1 MTDDKKESTPFENLE
16 SSEIDSTTIVPKEIE
31 IANTLDNQTVQ
42 PKQRKAKL
50 SKSFD
55 DMELE
60 RENKLK
66 RTPSQKS
73 VKSKDDL
80 YIIEQEKSEKLK
92 SLKTNEVKISD
103 EFAKSLEQESIELKK
118 ESRIKRFLNKVKSVW
133 NWTKSTR
140 AFKGIKWL
148 LDTKL
153 AKNLAKVL
161 FGSAIGRAVTIAFA
175 IVTLAGASPPVG
187 LAAATIAL
195 MAVTSEI
202 IVDVIKTRK
211 LRKLAQE
218 NDLLMQ
224 NRGDMDKQQYLL
236 LLDPKLAKALENKLH
251 VPNNHVPNGKG
262 KYYHYVDPKVEMVFS
277 ASKFI
282 VDNIQNAASL
292 ASDISAAISGNPVKI
307 LAAVKSGALSAVS
320 MIGSGV
326 AEKDSANLT
335 TAFKININDE
345 LRKDDVAH
353 YRNLRELREVAQK
366 QHIQTAT
373 LAELMQ
379 DKDYFK
385 LTDEQKQNKFD
396 IYQQALT
403 ELMFD
408 KNYNKLTDE
417 QKRATLHTTVNKL
430 EEKPNEK
437 ATEPETKEKNKSN
450 NILTAAAKG
459 TLSILKDLAR
469 THDPFYQQPKVI
481 RDYSPLTKAM
491 EAAKKS
497 AKEIV
502 TPEVIA
508 QLRKSKSVPNLSQ
521 EEGRFLHRK
530 KLQRSNSID
539 NHNQHS
545 M

>member
-103 EFAKSLEQESIELKK
+103 EFAKSLEQENIELKK
-118 ESRIKRFLNKVKSVW
+118 ESRIKRFFNKVKSVW
-133 NWTKSTR
+133 DWTKSTR
-140 AFKGIKWL
+140 PFKGIEWL
-148 LDTKL
+148 LDTK
-153 AKNLAKVL
+153 LAKVL
-161 FGSAIGRAVTIAFA
+161 FGSAIGRTVTIVLT
-175 IVTLAGASPPVG
+175 ILTLTGVFPPAG
-187 LAAATIAL
+187 LAAAAIAL
-195 MAVTSEI
+195 AGVTSEI
-202 IVDVIKTRK
+202 IVDVLKTRK

-224 NRGDMDKQQYLL
+224 NRGDIDKQQYLL
-236 LLDPKLAKALENKLH
+236 LLDPKLAKALEKKLH

-282 VDNIQNAASL
+282 VDNVQNAASL
-292 ASDISAAISGNPVKI
+292 VSSITAAVSGNPVQI
-307 LAAVKSGALSAVS
+307 LAAVKSGTLSAIS

-373 LAELMQ
+373 LAELIQ

-417 QKRATLHTTVNKL
+417 QKRATLHTAVNKL
-430 EEKPNEK
+430 EEK

-459 TLSILKDLAR
+459 TLSILKDLGR
-469 THDPFYQQPKVI
+469 VHNPFYEQPKVI

-508 QLRKSKSVPNLSQ
+508 QLRKSKSAPNLSQ
-521 EEGRFLHRK
+521 EESFLHRK

>member
-16 SSEIDSTTIVPKEIE
+16 SSEIGSTTIVPKEIE

-42 PKQRKAKL
+42 PKQRKAEL

-66 RTPSQKS
+66 RTLSQKS

-80 YIIEQEKSEKLK
+80 HIIEQEKSERLK
-92 SLKTNEVKISD
+92 SVKTNEVKISD
-103 EFAKSLEQESIELKK
+103 EFAKSLEQENTEPKT
-118 ESRIKRFLNKVKSVW
+118 ESKFKRFLNKIKAAW
-133 NWTKSTR
+133 DWTKSTR
-140 AFKGIKWL
+140 LFKGIEWL

-153 AKNLAKVL
+153 AKAL
-161 FGSAIGRAVTIAFA
+161 FASAIGRTVTIALA
-175 IVTLAGASPPVG
+175 IVTLAGVSPPAA
-187 LAAATIAL
+187 LAAAAIAL
-195 MAVTSEI
+195 AGVTSEI
-202 IVDVIKTRK
+202 IVDVIKTRR

-224 NRGDMDKQQYLL
+224 NRGDIDKQQYLL

-251 VPNNHVPNGKG
+251 VPNNHVPNGKD
-262 KYYHYVDPKVEMVFS
+262 KNYHYVDPKIEIAFS
-277 ASKFI
+277 TSKFL
-282 VDNIQNAASL
+282 VDNLQNAANL
-292 ASDISAAISGNPVKI
+292 ASNITAATSGNPVKI
-307 LAAVKSGALSAVS
+307 LTALKSGTLSAISIVE
-320 MIGSGV
+320 SGV
-326 AEKDSANLT
+326 KAKDSANFI
-335 TAFKININDE
+335 TAFKININNERRKNDVPYYGGLPE
-345 LRKDDVAH
+345 LLDIT
-353 YRNLRELREVAQK
+353 QK
-366 QHIQTAT
+366 QHIQTAA
-373 LAELMQ
+373 LVELMQ
-379 DKDYFK
+379 NKDYFK
-385 LTDEQKQNKFD
+385 LTDEQKQDKFD
-396 IYQQALT
+396 IYKQVLT

-417 QKRATLHTTVNKL
+417 QKRATLHTAVNKF
-430 EEKPNEK
+430 EEKSNEK

-459 TLSILKDLAR
+459 TLSLLKDIGR
-469 THDPFYQQPKVI
+469 THNPFYEQPKVI

-508 QLRKSKSVPNLSQ
+508 QLRKSKSEPNLLQ
-521 EEGRFLHRK
+521 EEERFLHRK

>member
-1 MTDDKKESTPFENLE
+1 MTDDKKESMPFENLE

-42 PKQRKAKL
+42 PKQRKAEL

-80 YIIEQEKSEKLK
+80 HIIEQEKSERLK
-92 SLKTNEVKISD
+92 SVKTNEVKISD
-103 EFAKSLEQESIELKK
+103 EFAKSLEQESTEPKT
-118 ESRIKRFLNKVKSVW
+118 ESKFKRFLNKIKAAW
-133 NWTKSTR
+133 DWTKSTR
-140 AFKGIKWL
+140 LFKGIEWL
-148 LDTKL
+148 LDTK
-153 AKNLAKVL
+153 LAKVL
-161 FGSAIGRAVTIAFA
+161 FGSAIGRTVTIALA
-175 IVTLAGASPPVG
+175 IVTLAGVFPPAALV
-187 LAAATIAL
+187 AAAIAL
-195 MAVTSEI
+195 AGVTSEI
-202 IVDVIKTRK
+202 VVDVIKTRR

-224 NRGDMDKQQYLL
+224 NRGDIDKQQYLL
-236 LLDPKLAKALENKLH
+236 LLDPKLANALENKLH
-251 VPNNHVPNGKG
+251 VPNNHVPNGKD
-262 KYYHYVDPKVEMVFS
+262 KHYHYVDPKIEIAFS
-277 ASKFI
+277 TSKFLI
-282 VDNIQNAASL
+282 DNFQNAASL
-292 ASDISAAISGNPVKI
+292 ASNITAATSGNPVKI
-307 LAAVKSGALSAVS
+307 LAALKSSTLSAIS
-320 MIGSGV
+320 IIGSGV
-326 AEKDSANLT
+326 TEKDSANLT

-345 LRKDDVAH
+345 LHKDDVAY
-353 YRNLRELREVAQK
+353 YRNLRELREITQK
-366 QHIQTAT
+366 QHIQTAA
-373 LAELMQ
+373 LAELIQ

-417 QKRATLHTTVNKL
+417 QKQATLHTAVNKF

-459 TLSILKDLAR
+459 TLSLLKDIGR
-469 THDPFYQQPKVI
+469 THNPFYKQPKVI

-497 AKEIV
+497 AKDIV

-508 QLRKSKSVPNLSQ
+508 QLRKSKSVANLLQ
-521 EEGRFLHRK
+521 EERFLHGK

>member
-16 SSEIDSTTIVPKEIE
+16 SSEIGSTTIVPKEIE

-42 PKQRKAKL
+42 PKQRKAEL

-66 RTPSQKS
+66 RTLSQKS

-80 YIIEQEKSEKLK
+80 HIIEQEKSERLK
-92 SLKTNEVKISD
+92 SVKTNEVKISD
-103 EFAKSLEQESIELKK
+103 EFAKSLEQENTEPKT
-118 ESRIKRFLNKVKSVW
+118 ESKFKRFLNKIKAAW
-133 NWTKSTR
+133 DWTKSTR
-140 AFKGIKWL
+140 LFKGIEWL

-153 AKNLAKVL
+153 AKVL
-161 FGSAIGRAVTIAFA
+161 FASAIGRTVTIALA
-175 IVTLAGASPPVG
+175 IVTLAGVSPPAA
-187 LAAATIAL
+187 LAAAAIAL
-195 MAVTSEI
+195 AGVTSEI
-202 IVDVIKTRK
+202 IVDVIKTRR

-224 NRGDMDKQQYLL
+224 NRGDIDKQQYLL

-251 VPNNHVPNGKG
+251 VPNNHVPNGKD
-262 KYYHYVDPKVEMVFS
+262 KNYHYVDPKIEIAFS
-277 ASKFI
+277 TSKFL
-282 VDNIQNAASL
+282 VDNLQNAANL
-292 ASDISAAISGNPVKI
+292 ASNITAATSGNPVKI
-307 LAAVKSGALSAVS
+307 LTALKSGTLSAISIVE
-320 MIGSGV
+320 SGV
-326 AEKDSANLT
+326 KAKDSANFI
-335 TAFKININDE
+335 TAFKININNERRKNDVPYYGGLPE
-345 LRKDDVAH
+345 LLDIT
-353 YRNLRELREVAQK
+353 QK
-366 QHIQTAT
+366 QHIQTAA
-373 LAELMQ
+373 LVELMQ
-379 DKDYFK
+379 NKDYFK
-385 LTDEQKQNKFD
+385 LTDEQKQDKFD
-396 IYQQALT
+396 IYKQVLT

-417 QKRATLHTTVNKL
+417 QKRATLHTAVNKF
-430 EEKPNEK
+430 EEKSNEK

-459 TLSILKDLAR
+459 TLSLLKDIGR
-469 THDPFYQQPKVI
+469 THNPFYEQPKVI

-508 QLRKSKSVPNLSQ
+508 QLRKSKSEPNLLQ
-521 EEGRFLHRK
+521 EEERFLHRK

>member
-1 MTDDKKESTPFENLE
+1 MTDDKKEPTPFENLE
-16 SSEIDSTTIVPKEIE
+16 SSEIGSTTIVPKEIE

-42 PKQRKAKL
+42 PKQRKAEL

-66 RTPSQKS
+66 RTLSQKS

-80 YIIEQEKSEKLK
+80 HIIEQEKSERLK
-92 SLKTNEVKISD
+92 SVKTNEVKISD
-103 EFAKSLEQESIELKK
+103 EFAKSLEQENTEPKT
-118 ESRIKRFLNKVKSVW
+118 ESKFKRLLNKIKAAW
-133 NWTKSTR
+133 DWTKSTR
-140 AFKGIKWL
+140 LFKGIEWL
-148 LDTKL
+148 LDTK
-153 AKNLAKVL
+153 LAKVL
-161 FGSAIGRAVTIAFA
+161 FGSAIGRTVTIALA
-175 IVTLAGASPPVG
+175 VVTLAGVFPPVA
-187 LAAATIAL
+187 LTAAAIAL
-195 MAVTSEI
+195 AGVTSEI
-202 IVDVIKTRK
+202 VADVIKTRR

-224 NRGDMDKQQYLL
+224 NRGDIDKQQYLL
-236 LLDPKLAKALENKLH
+236 LLDPKLAKTLEKKLH
-251 VPNNHVPNGKG
+251 VPNNHVPNGKD
-262 KYYHYVDPKVEMVFS
+262 KHYHYVDPKVEMVFS

-282 VDNIQNAASL
+282 VDNLQNATNL
-292 ASDISAAISGNPVKI
+292 ASNITAATSGNPVKI
-307 LAAVKSGALSAVS
+307 LTALKSGTLSAIS

-326 AEKDSANLT
+326 TEKDSANLT

-345 LRKDDVAH
+345 LRKDDVAY
-353 YRNLRELREVAQK
+353 YRNLRELREIAQK
-366 QHIQTAT
+366 QHIQTAA

-385 LTDEQKQNKFD
+385 LTDEQKQNIFD

-417 QKRATLHTTVNKL
+417 QKRATLHTTVNKF

-459 TLSILKDLAR
+459 TLSLLKDLGR
-469 THDPFYQQPKVI
+469 THNPFYKQPKVI

-508 QLRKSKSVPNLSQ
+508 QLRKSKSAPNLLQ
-521 EEGRFLHRK
+521 EESFLHRK
-530 KLQRSNSID
+530 KLQRSNSIE

>member
-16 SSEIDSTTIVPKEIE
+16 SSEIGSTTIVPKEIE

-42 PKQRKAKL
+42 PKQRKAEL

-66 RTPSQKS
+66 RTLSQKS

-80 YIIEQEKSEKLK
+80 HIIEQEKSERLK
-92 SLKTNEVKISD
+92 SVKTNEVKISD
-103 EFAKSLEQESIELKK
+103 EFAKSLEQENTEPKT
-118 ESRIKRFLNKVKSVW
+118 ESKFKRLLNKIKAAW
-133 NWTKSTR
+133 DWTKSTR
-140 AFKGIKWL
+140 LFKGIEWL
-148 LDTKL
+148 LDTK
-153 AKNLAKVL
+153 LAKVL
-161 FGSAIGRAVTIAFA
+161 FGSAIGRTVTIALA
-175 IVTLAGASPPVG
+175 VVTLAGVSPPVA
-187 LAAATIAL
+187 LTAAAIAL
-195 MAVTSEI
+195 AGVTSEI
-202 IVDVIKTRK
+202 VADVIKTRR

-224 NRGDMDKQQYLL
+224 NRGDIDKQQYLL
-236 LLDPKLAKALENKLH
+236 LLDPKLAKTLEKKLH
-251 VPNNHVPNGKG
+251 VPNNHVPNGKD
-262 KYYHYVDPKVEMVFS
+262 KHYHYVDPKVEMAFS

-282 VDNIQNAASL
+282 VDNLQNSANL
-292 ASDISAAISGNPVKI
+292 ASNITAATSGNPVKI
-307 LAAVKSGALSAVS
+307 LTALKSGTLSAIS

-326 AEKDSANLT
+326 TEKDSANLT

-345 LRKDDVAH
+345 LRKDDVAY
-353 YRNLRELREVAQK
+353 YRNLRELREIAQK
-366 QHIQTAT
+366 QHIQTAA

-379 DKDYFK
+379 DKDYYK

-417 QKRATLHTTVNKL
+417 QKRATLHTTVNKF

-459 TLSILKDLAR
+459 TLSLLKDLGR
-469 THDPFYQQPKVI
+469 THNPFYKQPKVI

-508 QLRKSKSVPNLSQ
+508 QLRKSKSAPNLLQ
-521 EEGRFLHRK
+521 EEESFLHRK

>member
-16 SSEIDSTTIVPKEIE
+16 SSEIGSTTIVPKEIE
-31 IANTLDNQTVQ
+31 IANTLDNQTMQ
-42 PKQRKAKL
+42 PKQRKAEL

-66 RTPSQKS
+66 RTLSQKS

-80 YIIEQEKSEKLK
+80 HIIEQEKSERLK
-92 SLKTNEVKISD
+92 SVKTNEVKISD
-103 EFAKSLEQESIELKK
+103 EFAKSLEQENTEPKT
-118 ESRIKRFLNKVKSVW
+118 ESKFKRFLNKIKAAW
-133 NWTKSTR
+133 DWTKSTR
-140 AFKGIKWL
+140 LFKGIEWL

-153 AKNLAKVL
+153 AKVL
-161 FGSAIGRAVTIAFA
+161 FASAIGRTVTIALA
-175 IVTLAGASPPVG
+175 IVTLAGVSPPAA
-187 LAAATIAL
+187 LAAAAIAL
-195 MAVTSEI
+195 AGVTSEI
-202 IVDVIKTRK
+202 IVDVIKTRR

-224 NRGDMDKQQYLL
+224 NRGDIDKQQYLL

-251 VPNNHVPNGKG
+251 VPNNHVPNDKD
-262 KYYHYVDPKVEMVFS
+262 KHYHYVDPKIEIAFS
-277 ASKFI
+277 TSKFL
-282 VDNIQNAASL
+282 VDNLQNAANL
-292 ASDISAAISGNPVKI
+292 ASNITAATSGNPVKI
-307 LAAVKSGALSAVS
+307 LTALKSGALSAMSIVA
-320 MIGSGV
+320 SGV
-326 AEKDSANLT
+326 NAKDSANFTNTL
-335 TAFKININDE
+335 KININNE
-345 LRKDDVAH
+345 LSKGDVH
-353 YRNLRELREVAQK
+353 YYGGLLELREIAQK
-366 QHIQTAT
+366 QHIQTAA

-396 IYQQALT
+396 IYQQVLT
-403 ELMFD
+403 ELMLD

-417 QKRATLHTTVNKL
+417 QKRATLHTAVNKF

-459 TLSILKDLAR
+459 TLSLLKDIGR
-469 THDPFYQQPKVI
+469 THNPFYEQPKVI

-502 TPEVIA
+502 TPEVLA
-508 QLRKSKSVPNLSQ
+508 KLRKSKSEPNLLQ
-521 EEGRFLHRK
+521 EEERFLHRK

>member
-103 EFAKSLEQESIELKK
+103 EFAKSLEQENIELKK
-118 ESRIKRFLNKVKSVW
+118 ESRIKRFFNKVKSVW
-133 NWTKSTR
+133 DWTKSTR

-148 LDTKL
+148 LDTKV
-153 AKNLAKVL
+153 AKVL
-161 FGSAIGRAVTIAFA
+161 FGSAVGRTVTIVLT
-175 IVTLAGASPPVG
+175 ILTLTGVFPPAG
-187 LAAATIAL
+187 LAAAAIAL
-195 MAVTSEI
+195 AGVTSEI
-202 IVDVIKTRK
+202 IVDVLKTRK

-224 NRGDMDKQQYLL
+224 NRGDIDKQQYLL
-236 LLDPKLAKALENKLH
+236 LLDPKLAKALEKKLH

-282 VDNIQNAASL
+282 VDNVQNAASL
-292 ASDISAAISGNPVKI
+292 ASSITAAISGNLVQI
-307 LAAVKSGALSAVS
+307 LAAVKSGTLSAIS

-373 LAELMQ
+373 LAELIQ

-417 QKRATLHTTVNKL
+417 QKRATLHTAVNKL
-430 EEKPNEK
+430 EEK

-459 TLSILKDLAR
+459 TLSILKDLVR
-469 THDPFYQQPKVI
+469 VHNPFYEQPKVI

-508 QLRKSKSVPNLSQ
+508 QLRKSKSAPNLSQ
-521 EEGRFLHRK
+521 EESFLHRK

>member
-1 MTDDKKESTPFENLE
+1 MTDDKKESTPFKNLE
-16 SSEIDSTTIVPKEIE
+16 SSEIGSTTIVPKEIE

-42 PKQRKAKL
+42 PKQRKAEL

-66 RTPSQKS
+66 RTLSQKS

-80 YIIEQEKSEKLK
+80 HIIEQEKSERLK
-92 SLKTNEVKISD
+92 SVKTNEVKISD
-103 EFAKSLEQESIELKK
+103 EFAKSLEQENTEPKT
-118 ESRIKRFLNKVKSVW
+118 ESKFKRLLNKIKAAW
-133 NWTKSTR
+133 DWTKSTR
-140 AFKGIKWL
+140 LFKGIEWL
-148 LDTKL
+148 LDTK
-153 AKNLAKVL
+153 LAKVL
-161 FGSAIGRAVTIAFA
+161 FGSAIGRTVTIALA
-175 IVTLAGASPPVG
+175 VVTLAGVSPP
-187 LAAATIAL
+187 LALTATAIAL
-195 MAVTSEI
+195 AGVTSEI
-202 IVDVIKTRK
+202 VADVIKTRR

-224 NRGDMDKQQYLL
+224 NRGDIDKQQYLL
-236 LLDPKLAKALENKLH
+236 LLDPKLAKTLEKKLH
-251 VPNNHVPNGKG
+251 VPNNHVPNGKD
-262 KYYHYVDPKVEMVFS
+262 KHYHYVDPKVEMAFS

-282 VDNIQNAASL
+282 VDNLQNAANL
-292 ASDISAAISGNPVKI
+292 ASNITAATSGNPVKI
-307 LAAVKSGALSAVS
+307 LTALKSGTLSAIS

-326 AEKDSANLT
+326 TEKDSANLT
-335 TAFKININDE
+335 TAFKININNE
-345 LRKDDVAH
+345 LRKDDVTY
-353 YRNLRELREVAQK
+353 YRNLRELCEIAQK
-366 QHIQTAT
+366 QHIQTAA

-417 QKRATLHTTVNKL
+417 QKRSTLHTTVNKF

-437 ATEPETKEKNKSN
+437 ATKPETKEKNKSN

-459 TLSILKDLAR
+459 TLSLLKDLGR
-469 THDPFYQQPKVI
+469 THNPFYKQPKVI

-508 QLRKSKSVPNLSQ
+508 QLRKSKSAPNLLQ
-521 EEGRFLHRK
+521 EESFLHRK

>member
-16 SSEIDSTTIVPKEIE
+16 SSEIGSTTIVPKEIE

-42 PKQRKAKL
+42 PKQRKAEL

-66 RTPSQKS
+66 RTLSQKS

-80 YIIEQEKSEKLK
+80 HIIEQEKSERLK
-92 SLKTNEVKISD
+92 SVKTNEVKISD
-103 EFAKSLEQESIELKK
+103 EFAKSLEQENTEPKT
-118 ESRIKRFLNKVKSVW
+118 ESKFKRFLNKIKAAW
-133 NWTKSTR
+133 DWTKSTR
-140 AFKGIKWL
+140 LFKGIEWL

-153 AKNLAKVL
+153 AKVL
-161 FGSAIGRAVTIAFA
+161 FASAIGRTVTIALA
-175 IVTLAGASPPVG
+175 IVTLAGVSPPAA
-187 LAAATIAL
+187 LAAAAIAL
-195 MAVTSEI
+195 AGVTSEI
-202 IVDVIKTRK
+202 IVDVIKTRR

-224 NRGDMDKQQYLL
+224 NRGDIDKQQYLL

-251 VPNNHVPNGKG
+251 VPNNHVPNDKD
-262 KYYHYVDPKVEMVFS
+262 KHYHYVDPKIEIAFS
-277 ASKFI
+277 TSKFL
-282 VDNIQNAASL
+282 VDNLQNAANL
-292 ASDISAAISGNPVKI
+292 ASNITAAISGNPVKI
-307 LAAVKSGALSAVS
+307 LTALKSGALSAISIVE
-320 MIGSGV
+320 SGV
-326 AEKDSANLT
+326 KAKDSANFTNTL
-335 TAFKININDE
+335 KININNE
-345 LRKDDVAH
+345 LSKGDVPYYDYGDLAK
-353 YRNLRELREVAQK
+353 LREITQK
-366 QHIQTAT
+366 QHIQTAA

-396 IYQQALT
+396 IYQQVLT

-417 QKRATLHTTVNKL
+417 QKRATLHTAVNKF

-459 TLSILKDLAR
+459 TLSLLKDIGR
-469 THDPFYQQPKVI
+469 THNPFYEQPKVI

-502 TPEVIA
+502 TPEVMA
-508 QLRKSKSVPNLSQ
+508 QLRKSKSEPNLLQ
-521 EEGRFLHRK
+521 EEERFLHRK

>member
-1 MTDDKKESTPFENLE
+1 MTDDKKESMPFENLE

-42 PKQRKAKL
+42 SKQRKAEL

-80 YIIEQEKSEKLK
+80 HIIEQEKSERLK
-92 SLKTNEVKISD
+92 SVKTNEVKISD
-103 EFAKSLEQESIELKK
+103 EFAKSLEQESTEPKT
-118 ESRIKRFLNKVKSVW
+118 ESKFKRFLNKIKAAW
-133 NWTKSTR
+133 YWTKSTR
-140 AFKGIKWL
+140 LFKGIEWL
-148 LDTKL
+148 LDTK
-153 AKNLAKVL
+153 LAKVL
-161 FGSAIGRAVTIAFA
+161 FGSAIGRTVTIALA
-175 IVTLAGASPPVG
+175 IVTLAGVSPPAALV
-187 LAAATIAL
+187 AAAIAL
-195 MAVTSEI
+195 AGVTSEI
-202 IVDVIKTRK
+202 VVDVIKTRR

-224 NRGDMDKQQYLL
+224 NRGDIDKQQYLL
-236 LLDPKLAKALENKLH
+236 LLDPKLANALENKLH
-251 VPNNHVPNGKG
+251 IPNNHVPNGKD
-262 KYYHYVDPKVEMVFS
+262 KHYHYVDPKIEIAFS
-277 ASKFI
+277 TSKFLI
-282 VDNIQNAASL
+282 DNIQNSAIL
-292 ASDISAAISGNPVKI
+292 ASNITAATSGNPVKI
-307 LAAVKSGALSAVS
+307 LAALKSSTLSAIS
-320 MIGSGV
+320 IIGSGV
-326 AEKDSANLT
+326 TEKDSANLT
-335 TAFKININDE
+335 IAFKININDE
-345 LRKDDVAH
+345 LRKDDVAY
-353 YRNLRELREVAQK
+353 YRNLRELRGITQK
-366 QHIQTAT
+366 QHIQTAA
-373 LAELMQ
+373 LAELIQ

-403 ELMFD
+403 ELTFD

-417 QKRATLHTTVNKL
+417 QKQATLHTAVNKF

-450 NILTAAAKG
+450 NILTEAAKG
-459 TLSILKDLAR
+459 TLSLLKDIGR
-469 THDPFYQQPKVI
+469 THNPFYKQHKVI

-491 EAAKKS
+491 ESAKKS
-497 AKEIV
+497 AKDIV

-508 QLRKSKSVPNLSQ
+508 QLRKSKSVPNLLQ
-521 EEGRFLHRK
+521 EEERFLHRK